1 MAGLCDAVDGITN
14 GAIAARD
21 TVVDAIITGLVDY
34 LRSHPELLRLDALGH
49 TLIERNMTPDELMM
63 FKCGQMET
71 LMASGGRLDQA
82 LALPQGK
89 GT

>member
-1 MAGLCDAVDGITN
+1 
-14 GAIAARD
+14 
-21 TVVDAIITGLVDY
+21 
-34 LRSHPELLRLDALGH
+34 
-49 TLIERNMTPDELMM
+49 MTPDELMM